1 MSYVNILA
9 EAPDA
14 TSKRIRVNQQGQL
27 LAATADFPPNGSVQ
41 LDTTYATLVQ
51 ADSYPAATADPTGR
65 PGWYYSNT
73 TPPPGT
79 VSKINWYYFDGT
91 TSTLTFADLN
101 QLTCVMTC
109 DGAPPALV
117 GGNGL
122 INVPYFVVY
131 TKTGKVVIY
140 QNQSNTI
147 QYIKGQKVLF
157 YYSLNAFDYPQN
169 PELLREVAC
178 PILVSGSDVPDP
190 TDEIAAITVHS
201 DSAFP
206 VESFSGV
213 ISQLGFRFN
222 TNTVIYELTTA
233 AAAAGDTTKI
243 TDSTGGTIKAVGGNL
258 LTNSTLYGANGE
270 KIEGTNPLP
279 VSIQNVITTP
289 AYVVLTESGT
299 NTPLTTTSGV
309 LNVNLTNEPIKTKI
323 QASNGDGLD
332 ASNGALKVLNVVAPI
347 TTQTFTLANFTPT
360 TGAIGAVSLSI
371 NSSLYQ
377 SITVFGISDHSG
389 GSTANPKLT
398 YQFSMDNLTY
408 YDTPYIITLPNSTD
422 FVDTQPLQV
431 PYIRFKITSH
441 ALDSLTLNICLR

>member
-79 VSKINWYYFDGT
+79 LSKINWYFFDGT

-206 VESFSGV
+206 VESFTGV

-222 TNTVIYELTTA
+222 INTVIYELTTA
-233 AAAAGDTTKI
+233 AAVAGDTTKI

-299 NTPLTTTSGV
+299 NTPLTTTAGV

-323 QASNGDGLD
+323 QASNGDTLE
-332 ASNGALKVLNVVAPI
+332 ASSGALKVLNVVAPI
-347 TTQTFTLANFTPT
+347 ATQTLTLLDFSS
-360 TGAIGAVSLSI
+360 GGAVGSESI
-371 NSSLYQ
+371 TIDTRLYQ
-377 SITVFGISDHSG
+377 NINVFGESIRD
-389 GSTANPKLT
+389 STGVPTLT
-398 YQFSMDNLTY
+398 YTYSLDNSVF
-408 YDTPYIITLPNSTD
+408 YDTPYIITLPTAEV
-422 FVDTQPLQV
+422 FVDTRPLQV
-431 PYIRFKITSH
+431 PYIRFRITSE
-441 ALDSLTLNICLR
+441 ALLSLTLRICLR